1 MKFWKEKELNPVEK
15 MDFWKGEYINKLEEN
30 EVFVFGANPQ
40 ARHFAGVAK
49 VALGFGAVPIDRR
62 KGKPGIARG
71 LSPNNKT
78 YALITK
84 SLEAGY
90 TEPETGITY
99 HKEGFQS
106 VSPEQIRF
114 NIKELY
120 ETAKR
125 PENLNKKF
133 LITYKYESWPN
144 GSPKKSLNGYTAQEM
159 LEMFAKDIDVPVN
172 IIFHESYKSHLDKLY
187 KNRQHDKEFSVYED
201 GKTIDIKEED
211 IIWIKDEDE
220 RNPEFRNGF
229 GAAKVARDFGAKP
242 YGGGRGIVGNTFG
255 LITKNLV
262 PGFVEKATGIVYE
275 KAGEK
280 SVSKEMI
287 SENIEELYQ
296 CALNN
301 PEKKFFI
308 AYKSEGRNLN
318 GYTPKEMWDL
328 FTENKSVPENIRFHE
343 SFRSFLSL
351 NNVSEQKK
359 KEMENLKKS
368 YEEAKENGT
377 LKSNEVFSYE
387 REILKDNQP
396 RENFTFFWH
405 SFSPFSQWHPSLFEL
420 KGVKFTSCEQFMMF
434 CKAKL
439 FKDDKIA
446 NDILNINHSEK
457 IYYNNKGEETHREPS
472 VINDFYNGKISKEK
486 ILSNNDLRKEW
497 DSYQKEIKQLG
508 RKVKDYNED
517 LWVKHRES
525 YVGRGN
531 YEKFTQNKEL
541 KKILI
546 DTGNK
551 IIVEANPYDSIWANK
566 LKESDPNSTSPS
578 KWKGLN
584 LLGKIL
590 TNLREKLKYDLTQ
603 EKNIKKEER
612 PKQRKLNM

>member
-15 MDFWKGEYINKLEEN
+15 MNFWKGEYINKLEEN

-172 IIFHESYKSHLDKLY
+172 IIFHESYKPHLDKLY
-187 KNRQHDKEFSVYED
+187 KNRQHNKEFSVYED

-287 SENIEELYQ
+287 SENIDELYQ

-359 KEMENLKKS
+359 KEVENLKKS
-368 YEEAKENGT
+368 YEEAKENGK
-377 LKSNEVFSYE
+377 LKTNEIFSYE

-405 SFSPFSQWHPSLFEL
+405 SPSPFSQWHPSLFEL
-420 KGVKFTSCEQFMMF
+420 KGITFTSGEQFMMF

-439 FKDDKIA
+439 FKDEEIAKKIL
-446 NDILNINHSEK
+446 NLNNKENSILKRFLNKEITSDDILKN
-457 IYYNNKGEETHREPS
+457 THYK
-472 VINDFYNGKISKEK
+472 N
-486 ILSNNDLRKEW
+486 EW

-508 RKVKDYNED
+508 RQVKDYDDE

-531 YEKFTQNKEL
+531 YEKFSQNDDL
-541 KKILI
+541 KQKLLN
-546 DTGNK
+546 TGNTIMAESNYFDK
-551 IIVEANPYDSIWANK
+551 IWAIGI
-566 LKESDPNSTSPS
+566 KESDPNATSPS

-590 TNLREKLKYDLTQ
+590 TNIREKFKLELKLKNDLDAT
-603 EKNIKKEER
+603 EKKENFSQ
-612 PKQRKLNM
+612 KKQQRKMKIKNGF